1 MLSNVSPKNMIFCC
15 IGLILPTIVMMSFL
29 NQERE
34 ICDTC
39 NQLTEFYKFE
49 SSDGVNIV
57 AESAMA
63 RENHQ
68 KWPIED
74 ETGLS
79 YSNAFVLENSK
90 FLLVTVATE
99 ENLAVRRFRRSAWV
113 NRMPLK
119 ILGLGLGLHWAG
131 NGQKVKILKEELEK
145 YKHDTDKIVMF
156 ADSHD
161 VLIND
166 NVESITKKFKSLNAN
181 IVFSAERNCWPDK
194 SLASKYVEG
203 IFI

>member
-1 MLSNVSPKNMIFCC
+1 MLFNLLRKNTRVIYISIISLTIFM
-15 IGLILPTIVMMSFL
+15 LISL
-29 NQERE
+29 NQETTFY
-34 ICDTC
+34 DTY
-39 NQLTEFYKFE
+39 NQLIEFAKYK
-49 SSDGVNIV
+49 SADGVNV
-57 AESAMA
+57 EERKMA
-63 RENHQ
+63 RNTN
-68 KWPIED
+68 KTWLMED
-74 ETGLS
+74 DIGLS
-79 YSNAFVLENSK
+79 YSNAFVSDNSK

-99 ENLAVRRFRRSAWV
+99 ENSAVRRFRRSAWV